1 MSNLVKV
8 FSWHWMHLIFHAS
21 ALTTL
26 FFAFALNS
34 LLLLL
39 ILILYYYFY
48 YFYYH
53 YYYHYY
59 YCSYSHC
66 YYDFIVVIVICFG
79 LFKLVT
85 MSPSGWHPP
94 YIVDNVITIHMRDQL
109 GKYTMLGSLDE
120 PPKSFLCLCM
130 CAYLSVS
137 LSLWPSMSMF
147 SAISI

>member
-21 ALTTL
+21 AFTIL

-48 YFYYH
+48 YFHYH

-59 YCSYSHC
+59 YYSYSHC

-85 MSPSGWHPP
+85 IYPSAWHPP

-120 PPKSFLCLCM
+120 PPNMCLSF
-130 CAYLSVS
+130 SQFV
-137 LSLWPSMSMF
+137 F
-147 SAISI
+147 VAIHVNV